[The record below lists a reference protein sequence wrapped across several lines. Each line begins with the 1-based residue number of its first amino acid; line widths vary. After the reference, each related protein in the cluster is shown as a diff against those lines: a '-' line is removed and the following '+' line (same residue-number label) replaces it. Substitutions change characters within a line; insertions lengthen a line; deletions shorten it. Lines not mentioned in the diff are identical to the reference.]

1 MHIAA
6 TQRKPLLDRIGHPA
20 GRRQDTMARL
30 SKLKEPAADA
40 AEMLARDIQSGLFG
54 LGTWL
59 KQIDLERRY
68 GCTRIEVRR
77 ALDKLVLKRLVQHIP
92 NRGYHVYQPDARQS
106 DEIRDVRVV
115 LESAAADTI
124 VENADA
130 AAVVELRALAQRF
143 SDLVFDGTLL
153 EQYEANIAFHVRMA
167 RLCANRELTN
177 LILEFRGRGPSA
189 PLEQWKTRARIE
201 QSSHEHF
208 LMVDALA
215 ARDLAGLKT
224 LIRAH
229 IRQVPE

>member
-1 MHIAA
+1 MKRAA
-6 TQRKPLLDRIGHPA
+6 TLTTPA
-20 GRRQDTMARL
+20 
-30 SKLKEPAADA
+30 PDA
-40 AEMLARDIQSGLFG
+40 AELLARDIHSGLFG

-59 KQIDLERRY
+59 KQIDLEQRY

-92 NRGYHVYQPDARQS
+92 NRGYHVYRPDQRQS

-115 LESAAADTI
+115 LESAAADSI

-130 AAVVELRALAQRF
+130 AAIGELRALAQRF
-143 SDLVFDGTLL
+143 SDLVFEGTLL

-167 RLCANRELTN
+167 RLCGNRELAS
-177 LILEFRGRGPSA
+177 LILEIRGRGPSA

-201 QSSHEHF
+201 QSSREHF
-208 LMVDALA
+208 QMVDAVE
-215 ARDLAGLKT
+215 ARDLAGLKA

-229 IRQVPE
+229 IRQIPESAAG

>member
-1 MHIAA
+1 MKRAA
-6 TQRKPLLDRIGHPA
+6 TLTTPA
-20 GRRQDTMARL
+20 
-30 SKLKEPAADA
+30 PDA
-40 AEMLARDIQSGLFG
+40 AELLARDIHSGLFG

-59 KQIDLERRY
+59 KQIDLEQRY

-115 LESAAADTI
+115 LESAAADSI
-124 VENADA
+124 IENADA
-130 AAVVELRALAQRF
+130 RAIGELRALAQRF

-167 RLCANRELTN
+167 KLCSNRELAS

-201 QSSHEHF
+201 KSSREHF
-208 LMVDALA
+208 QMVDTVE
-215 ARDLAGLKT
+215 ARDLAGLKA

-229 IRQVPE
+229 IRQVPEDAGNTPARPSPDGR

>member
-1 MHIAA
+1 
-6 TQRKPLLDRIGHPA
+6 
-20 GRRQDTMARL
+20 MARVK
-30 SKLKEPAADA
+30 SPETPAMDA
-40 AEMLARDIQSGLFG
+40 AAMLARDIHAGVFG

-59 KQIDLERRY
+59 KQIDLEKRY

-77 ALDKLVLKRLVQHIP
+77 ALDELVLRRLVQHIP

-106 DEIRDVRVV
+106 DEIRDVRVM

-124 VENADA
+124 IERADA
-130 AAVVELRALAQRF
+130 AAVAELRDLAQRF
-143 SDLVFDGTLL
+143 SDLVFAGTLL

-167 RLCANRELTN
+167 KLCANRELTG

-201 QSSHEHF
+201 QSAQEHF

-215 ARDLAGLKT
+215 ARDLPRLKT
-224 LIRAH
+224 LIRVH
-229 IRQVPE
+229 ILQTPE

>member
-1 MHIAA
+1 MTRAKSPE
-6 TQRKPLLDRIGHPA
+6 TPVRD
-20 GRRQDTMARL
+20 
-30 SKLKEPAADA
+30 AAD
-40 AEMLARDIQSGLFG
+40 MLARDIHAGIFG

-92 NRGYHVYQPDARQS
+92 NRGYHVYQPDARHS

-115 LESAAADTI
+115 LETAAADTI
-124 VENADA
+124 IERADA
-130 AAVVELRALAQRF
+130 AAIAELRALAQRF
-143 SDLVFDGTLL
+143 HDLVLDGTLL
-153 EQYEANIAFHVRMA
+153 EQYEANIAFHVHMA
-167 RLCANRELTN
+167 GLCANRELAG

-201 QSSHEHF
+201 QSSQEHF
-208 LMVDALA
+208 QMVDALA
-215 ARDLAGLKT
+215 ARDLARLKA

-229 IRQVPE
+229 ILQMPE

>member
-1 MHIAA
+1 MSDEGTGNFMTRAKSPE
-6 TQRKPLLDRIGHPA
+6 TPA
-20 GRRQDTMARL
+20 MD
-30 SKLKEPAADA
+30 AAD
-40 AEMLARDIQSGLFG
+40 MLARDIHAGIFG

-92 NRGYHVYQPDARQS
+92 NRGYHVYQPDARHS

-115 LESAAADTI
+115 LETAAADTI
-124 VENADA
+124 VEHADA
-130 AAVVELRALAQRF
+130 TAVAELQALAQRF
-143 SDLVFDGTLL
+143 HDLVLGGTLL

-167 RLCANRELTN
+167 RLCANRELAG

-201 QSSHEHF
+201 QSSQEHF
-208 LMVDALA
+208 QMVDALA
-215 ARDLAGLKT
+215 ARDLARLKA

-229 IRQVPE
+229 ILQM

>member
-1 MHIAA
+1 MTRA
-6 TQRKPLLDRIGHPA
+6 TSLDPPA
-20 GRRQDTMARL
+20 MD
-30 SKLKEPAADA
+30 AADL
-40 AEMLARDIQSGLFG
+40 LARDIHAGFFG

-77 ALDKLVLKRLVQHIP
+77 ALDKLVQKRLVQHIP

-124 VENADA
+124 VEHTDA
-130 AAVVELRALAQRF
+130 AAVAELRDLARRF

-167 RLCANRELTN
+167 RLCANRELTG

-201 QSSHEHF
+201 QSSQEHF
-208 LMVDALA
+208 QMVDALE
-215 ARDLAGLKT
+215 ARDLARLKA

-229 IRQVPE
+229 ILQTLE

>member
-1 MHIAA
+1 MKRAA
-6 TQRKPLLDRIGHPA
+6 APTKPA
-20 GRRQDTMARL
+20 Q
-30 SKLKEPAADA
+30 DA
-40 AEMLARDIQSGLFG
+40 AELLARDIHSGLFG

-115 LESAAADTI
+115 LESAAADSVI
-124 VENADA
+124 ENADEGA
-130 AAVVELRALAQRF
+130 IDELRALARRF

-167 RLCANRELTN
+167 RLCSNRELAN
-177 LILEFRGRGPSA
+177 LILEFRSRGPSA

-201 QSSHEHF
+201 QSSREHF
-208 LMVDALA
+208 LMIDAVE
-215 ARDLAGLKT
+215 ARDTAGLKA

-229 IRQVPE
+229 IRQVPEAPSAR